1 MSDPVDKLRV
11 DKWLWAARFF
21 KSRSLASAA
30 VAGGKLRIN
39 GEAVKPAREVKL
51 GELLTIVSGEQV
63 WTVHVRGLSEQRRP
77 APEARLLFEETP
89 ESVAERARQSEL
101 RRMAPMPGADLR
113 GRPSKRAGRQ
123 IRRFSAGD
131 GP

>member
-1 MSDPVDKLRV
+1 MRV